1 MNTLRFLM
9 KGYNIGK
16 MLETEYSNVLLLIII
31 LISNSYNVCQMIVK
45 LFHILTRFFVGNKN
59 KLKYL
64 VLKEI

>member
-9 KGYNIGK
+9 KGYKIGK

-45 LFHILTRFFVGNKN
+45 LFHTLIRFFVGNKN